1 MTVRPRPIPD
11 AVSGF
16 YWAAAD
22 RGELAVLRC
31 DACRRLHHPPEVGCP
46 HCGAT
51 DLHPEVMSGR
61 GVVFAS
67 TAVRQAFDRAF
78 LDAVPYVLVLV
89 ALEEDAGVRIL
100 ADLVDVAPEPVAIG
114 TSVEAVFERHDGWS
128 LPQFRVA
135 SA

>member
-1 MTVRPRPIPD
+1 MTDRPRPIPD

-51 DLHPEVMSGR
+51 ALHPEAVSGR

-78 LDAVPYVLVLV
+78 LDAVPYVV
-89 ALEEDAGVRIL
+89 ALVELEEEAGVRIL
-100 ADLVDVAPEPVAIG
+100 ANVLGVAPEPVAIG
-114 TSVEAVFERHDGWS
+114 TPVEAVFEHHDGWS
-128 LPQFRVA
+128 LPQFRVV
-135 SA
+135 SS